1 MGWYNAGQGVDM
13 FSFSLPQFI
22 SLLIVLVVGFTVHEF
37 SHAWTADYFG
47 DDTPRLY
54 GRLTLNPLA
63 HLDILGSLM
72 LLIAGFGWAKPVPIN
87 PYNLERHSRSAPML
101 VALAG
106 PVSNLLM
113 AIAAGVVLSVG
124 GFQQPTTP
132 GRFFPS
138 MYELLWYFVLFN
150 LILFF
155 FNLVPLF
162 PLDGEKVL
170 MYLLPPGGQ
179 AFMESIHRYGSI
191 PLLVVVL
198 LLPMLGVPVFDYLVF
213 RPAMWIANL
222 IT

>member
-1 MGWYNAGQGVDM
+1 M
-13 FSFSLPQFI
+13 FSFSLPYFF
-22 SLLIVLVVGFTVHEF
+22 SLLIVLVVGFTIHEF
-37 SHAWTADYFG
+37 AHAWTADYFG
-47 DDTPRLY
+47 DDTPRLH

-87 PYNLERHSRSAPML
+87 PYALERHSRSAPML

-113 AIAAGVVLSVG
+113 AIAAGVVLSIG
-124 GFQQPTTP
+124 GFQSPAT
-132 GRFFPS
+132 RSEFLPS
-138 MYELLWYFVLFN
+138 MNELLGYFVLFN

-155 FNLVPLF
+155 FNLIPLF

-170 MYLLPPGGQ
+170 MYFLPPSGQ
-179 AFMESIHRYGSI
+179 SFMASIRRYGSI

-198 LLPMLGVPVFDYLVF
+198 LLPILGIPVFDWLVF
-213 RPAMWIANL
+213 RPAVWIADL
-222 IT
+222 IV